1 MGVERA
7 ESPDAV
13 RAVMPLRQSTAGS
26 SGSFMVLGDDDER
39 YWCKSVNNFQSARLP
54 VTEQIVGRLGD
65 LIDAPVCTC
74 KLVVLDEIVGWEIRK
89 GSARL
94 VEAGYAHGSR
104 AVEPTLETRQLR
116 FRTDDDNRRRHCGL
130 YALCDWLYCGD
141 LQWLR
146 ATDEDNAY
154 YSHDH
159 GFFLTGLDW
168 TKESLAE
175 RGAEQGPITVDPDQL
190 DATELGRLAERLED
204 MTLDEI
210 ETAISGLPT
219 SWPVSD
225 QELAAVARFAN
236 LRKAPVAARLRSLV
250 P

>member
-7 ESPDAV
+7 DSPDAV
-13 RAVMPLRQSTAGS
+13 RAVMPLRQSTAGG

-39 YWCKSVNNFQSARLP
+39 YWCKSLNNFQSGRLP

-65 LIDAPVCTC
+65 LIDAPVCKC
-74 KLVVLDEIVGWEIRK
+74 KLVMLDEIIGWEIRQGTSRMVEK
-89 GSARL
+89 GF
-94 VEAGYAHGSR
+94 AHGSR
-104 AVEPTLETRQLR
+104 AVEPTLETRELK
-116 FRTDDDNRRRHCGL
+116 FRADDDNRRRHCGL

-159 GFFLTGLDW
+159 GFFLTGLNW
-168 TKESLAE
+168 TQESLASC
-175 RGAEQGPITVDPDQL
+175 GADQGPISLDADQL
-190 DATELGRLAERLED
+190 DTDELVRLAEVLESL
-204 MTLDEI
+204 TLDEI

-225 QELAAVARFAN
+225 EELAAVAQFAD
-236 LRKAPVAARLRSLV
+236 LRKAPVAGRLRSLV